1 MSVYQIESAVVFII
15 FNRPD
20 TTRKVFEQIKI
31 ARPRK
36 LFLIA
41 DGPRFD
47 KFNEAEVCKE
57 TRSIVGNIDWECEVF
72 KNFSEINLGCKIRVS
87 SGIDWVFKHVEDAII
102 LEDDIFPDL
111 SFFQFCDELLRY
123 YRNDKRIAMIS
134 GDNFQFGSKRNHDS
148 YYFSKFNHIW
158 GWATW
163 KDRWVDSYDVKMKL
177 WPTIRNEG
185 WIYDILPTKKE
196 ARYWQNAFENIYNE
210 KIDTWDYQWTFACWC
225 EGRLTILPNEN
236 LITNIGFRSDATHTT
251 QDSIFSNMPLT
262 KMCFPLKHPAGIIC
276 NNQYDKKTTRI
287 MFNSTIYNKILNKF
301 RQLFK

>member
-210 KIDTWDYQWTFACWC
+210 KIDTWDYPLFILRYCTVPH
-225 EGRLTILPNEN
+225 GILRSRLL
-236 LITNIGFRSDATHTT
+236 
-251 QDSIFSNMPLT
+251 
-262 KMCFPLKHPAGIIC
+262 
-276 NNQYDKKTTRI
+276 
-287 MFNSTIYNKILNKF
+287 
-301 RQLFK
+301 